1 MAKRLDPPQPAPG
14 DPYAGMVDHF
24 DRMAQT
30 GWDHDLEAA
39 FIEFL
44 RPEAGWRCL
53 EAGCGPGRFALRLA
67 ERVTAVVG
75 VDRSEAMIARAR
87 ANAQR
92 EGVGNARFEVAALE
106 SLPGPLRGTFDL
118 VVAIRLLF
126 FLPDPMTG
134 LRQMSATVAPGGW
147 VALCNPHAR
156 LQPQVALSYA
166 DANGIGGFAREAL
179 AGWARV
185 AARHVAW
192 DEDTAVARLTEVGL
206 TEVSATPALQGLGLF
221 AKGRRP
227 AGG

>member
-1 MAKRLDPPQPAPG
+1 MAKQLDPQQVPG
-14 DPYAGMVDHF
+14 DPYAGMVEHF

-30 GWDHDLEAA
+30 GWDNDLEAA

-44 RPEAGWRCL
+44 QPSGHWRCL

-75 VDRSEAMIARAR
+75 TDRSEAMIARAR
-87 ANAQR
+87 ANALR
-92 EGVGNARFEVAALE
+92 EGVGNARFEIAPIE

-118 VVAIRLLF
+118 VVAIRVLF

-134 LRQMSATVAPGGW
+134 LRHMAATVAPGGW
-147 VALCNPHAR
+147 VAVCNPHAR
-156 LQPQVALSYA
+156 LEPEVALSYA

-185 AARHVAW
+185 AARHLAW
-192 DEDTAVARLTEVGL
+192 DEETAIARLGEAGL
-206 TEVSATPALQGLGLF
+206 TEVTATPALEGLGLF
-221 AKGRRP
+221 ARGRRP
-227 AGG
+227 AAG